1 MFDKISKFLSDVR
14 AEMAKVAWPT
24 RPELINSTMIVAV
37 VSVLFTIFIF
47 SADYILSWIMRFLMT
62 LF

>member
-1 MFDKISKFLSDVR
+1 MFNKIANFLSDVQV
-14 AEMAKVAWPT
+14 ELSKVSWPT

-37 VSVLFTIFIF
+37 VSIIFTLFFF
-47 SADYILSWIMRFLMT
+47 SADYFLSMVMRFLMT

>member
-1 MFDKISKFLSDVR
+1 MFKKIAKFLNDVQV
-14 AEMAKVAWPT
+14 EMAKVAWPT

-47 SADYILSWIMRFLMT
+47 SADYLLSLVMRFLMT
-62 LF
+62 MF

>member
-1 MFDKISKFLSDVR
+1 MFDKIAKFLSDVK
-14 AEMAKVAWPT
+14 AEMAKVSWPT